1 MSRIVALVGLL
12 AAASCAAPEPTLR
25 FEAGPFALTAAFDPD
40 PPKAGRNTIV
50 LTVSDADGT
59 PVGGATIDAVAVMPP
74 MGAMAEMRSTGAVA
88 DEGGGRYRIELELT
102 ANGSWPLTL
111 HVAAADG
118 RAAHVELDYGTNTPT
133 RVASAGA
140 ATRDT
145 DATPPAAGGHAHGD
159 EVAYWTCSMHPS
171 VRAADP
177 GKCPIC
183 SMELVPVTEAEVG
196 TGVIRVDP
204 ARRQIVGVRTG
215 AARRGPLTLD
225 VRAVGRVTWDETR
238 LVDVSLKYQ
247 GWIGEVFAQFVGQRV
262 EKGQTLF
269 TVYAPAL
276 VSAQEEL
283 LESTRRGGT
292 LAASA
297 RRRLRYWN
305 LSDGQVDALVRAG
318 RATEYVPIL
327 APASGVVVEKAIVDG
342 SAVEPGE
349 RLYRLADPARVW
361 VEADVYESDVPLV
374 RVGMSARITFPYL
387 PGEARTG
394 TITFVSPFLDP
405 TTRTVRARVELDN
418 ADGVLRPDMFADVM
432 LEIPLGDGVI
442 VPDGSVIRAGAQAV
456 VFVDLG
462 EGRLAPRQVVLG
474 RKAREGW
481 QILDGLTGDE
491 TVVTS
496 GNFLVAAESR
506 LKSGLDKW

>member
-1 MSRIVALVGLL
+1 MSRTIALLTLL
-12 AAASCAAPEPTLR
+12 VAASCTAPEPTLR
-25 FEAGPFALTAAFDPD
+25 FDAGPFALTAAFSPD
-40 PPKAGRNTIV
+40 PPKTGRNTIV
-50 LTVSDADGT
+50 LTVRDDAGA

-74 MGAMAEMRSTGAVA
+74 MGAMAEMRSTGVVT
-88 DEGGGRYRIELELT
+88 DEGDGRYRIDVELT

-111 HVAAADG
+111 AIEAPDG
-118 RAAHVELDYGTNTPT
+118 RTAEVELDYGTSRPA
-133 RVASAGA
+133 RVAAAAGPGGA
-140 ATRDT
+140 A
-145 DATPPAAGGHAHGD
+145 APADHEHGD
-159 EVAYWTCSMHPS
+159 DDVAYWTCSMHPS
-171 VRAADP
+171 VRSADP

-183 SMELVPVTEAEVG
+183 SMKLVPVTEAEVG

-204 ARRQIVGVRTG
+204 ARRQIVGVKT
-215 AARRGPLTLD
+215 APARRGPLTLD

-238 LVDVSLKYQ
+238 LSDVSLKYQ
-247 GWIGEVFAQFVGQRV
+247 GWIGEVFANFVGQRV
-262 EKGQTLF
+262 EKGQPLF

-305 LSDGQVDALVRAG
+305 LGDAQIDGLVRAG
-318 RATEYVPIL
+318 RATEYVSIL
-327 APASGVVVEKAIVDG
+327 APASGVVIEKDVVDG
-342 SAVEPGE
+342 SAVEPGA
-349 RLYRLADPARVW
+349 RLYRLADPSHVW

-374 RVGMSARITFPYL
+374 RVGQSAKITFPYL
-387 PGEARTG
+387 PGESRTG

-405 TTRTVRARVELDN
+405 TTRTVRARIELDN
-418 ADGVLRPDMFADVM
+418 RDGTLRPDMFANVT
-432 LEIPLGDGVI
+432 LEIPLEAGVI

-462 EGRLAPRQVVLG
+462 EGRLEPRTVVLG
-474 RKAREGW
+474 RKGREGW
-481 QILDGLTGDE
+481 QILEGIEGDE
-491 TVVTS
+491 VVVTS